1 MKAGG
6 EGYDRE
12 WDGWM
17 PLPTQW
23 TRIWA
28 NSGRW
33 WRTGK
38 PGMPQS
44 MRSQT
49 VRHDWATEQ
58 QYSLQNNKLENKIHP
73 TEGNKRKKIV
83 LNTDRGKGF
92 GDWIHNIY
100 VVKKSQAK
108 IL

>member
-1 MKAGG
+1 M
-6 EGYDRE
+6 
-12 WDGWM
+12 M
-17 PLPTQW
+17 
-23 TRIWA
+23 
-28 NSGRW
+28 
-33 WRTGK
+33 
-38 PGMPQS
+38 
-44 MRSQT
+44 
-49 VRHDWATEQ
+49 
-58 QYSLQNNKLENKIHP
+58 NNKLENKIHP